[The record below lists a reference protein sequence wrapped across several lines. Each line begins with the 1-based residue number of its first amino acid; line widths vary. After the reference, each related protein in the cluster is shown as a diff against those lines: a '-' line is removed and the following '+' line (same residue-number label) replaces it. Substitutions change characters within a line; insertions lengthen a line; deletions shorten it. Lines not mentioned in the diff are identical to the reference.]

1 MKTKA
6 IYPGTFDPITL
17 GHVNIAEKAASLFD
31 EVIIGVADFTGKN
44 NLFSID
50 ERITLCKE
58 SVAHIVNITVLPF
71 KGLVVDFAR
80 AQDCKIMIRGMRAVS
95 DFEYELSLALT
106 NKKIAPEIE
115 TLFLVPS
122 LRYMYLSSTMMK
134 QLAELGSDLT
144 DFVSPSVI
152 KALKNKYKQA

>member
-1 MKTKA
+1 MKNKA

-31 EVIIGVADFTGKN
+31 EVIVGVADYTGKKT
-44 NLFSID
+44 LFDIE
-50 ERITLCKE
+50 ERVALCQETL
-58 SVAHIVNITVLPF
+58 AHISNVKVVPF
-71 KGLVVDFAR
+71 KGLVVDFAKSQNCR
-80 AQDCKIMIRGMRAVS
+80 IMIRGMRAVS

-122 LRYMYLSSTMMK
+122 LRYMYLSSSTIK
-134 QLAELGSDLT
+134 QLAELGGELE
-144 DFVSPSVI
+144 DFVSPPVFM
-152 KALKNKYKQA
+152 ALKTKYKSS